1 MATKP
6 WFRTIYLSGAIP
18 VPPQSRVQS
27 MTVMATSGQ
36 YDPIAIVLWKK
47 QNICSR
53 AISERCRKWVAAQ
66 FKVAGA
72 RTIPALSRIRATS
85 ANRPVC
91 NAWGW
96 EFHWGW
102 GFRVNKQCGGLSG
115 RRAPPSPR
123 GLAWP
128 FVAFNPST
136 LYWKAW
142 GGAWLR
148 LALQLLCVLEF
159 LTDCLH
165 TFGNNTVIPHP
176 KGGWQEWQV
185 RQLLGNLRP

>member
-1 MATKP
+1 MA
-6 WFRTIYLSGAIP
+6 G
-18 VPPQSRVQS
+18 V
-27 MTVMATSGQ
+27 
-36 YDPIAIVLWKK
+36 
-47 QNICSR
+47 
-53 AISERCRKWVAAQ
+53 
-66 FKVAGA
+66 

-102 GFRVNKQCGGLSG
+102 GFRVNKQCGGLG
-115 RRAPPSPR
+115 GWRAPSPW
-123 GLAWP
+123 GLARP

-148 LALQLLCVLEF
+148 LARQLLCVLEF

-165 TFGNNTVIPHP
+165 TLGNNTVIPHP
-176 KGGWQEWQV
+176 QGGWQEWQV
-185 RQLLGNLRP
+185 RPLLGSLRPAWQNDLIAFPKAFCYGLHMWHGWLFCDLVTFYRPYTCILLIWQLWMC

>member
-1 MATKP
+1 MFPQKYRHSMRVAAT
-6 WFRTIYLSGAIP
+6 F
-18 VPPQSRVQS
+18 
-27 MTVMATSGQ
+27 GQ
-36 YDPIAIVLWKK
+36 YDPTLIVLRKK
-47 QNICSR
+47 QNVCFLAIC
-53 AISERCRKWVAAQ
+53 ELCGKWVATH

-115 RRAPPSPR
+115 RRAPSSR
-123 GLAWP
+123 GLARP

-142 GGAWLR
+142 GGAWPR
-148 LALQLLCVLEF
+148 LVHQLLCVLEF
-159 LTDCLH
+159 LTDCLR

-176 KGGWQEWQV
+176 QGGWREWQV
-185 RQLLGNLRP
+185 RRLLGNLRP

>member
-1 MATKP
+1 M
-6 WFRTIYLSGAIP
+6 WE
-18 VPPQSRVQS
+18 
-27 MTVMATSGQ
+27 
-36 YDPIAIVLWKK
+36 K
-47 QNICSR
+47 QNICSL
-53 AISERCRKWVAAQ
+53 AISEICGKRVSSQ
-66 FKVAGA
+66 FKVAEV
-72 RTIPALSRIRATS
+72 RTIPALWRIRATS

-96 EFHWGW
+96 EFQWGW

-115 RRAPPSPR
+115 RRAPSPW
-123 GLAWP
+123 GLARP

-148 LALQLLCVLEF
+148 LACQLLCVLEF

-176 KGGWQEWQV
+176 QGGWQEWQV
-185 RQLLGNLRP
+185 DNCWAISDLNMTKWPLHSQKCYYYSRCEAWLTFFPPLQSLYRAN

>member
-1 MATKP
+1 M
-6 WFRTIYLSGAIP
+6 
-18 VPPQSRVQS
+18 
-27 MTVMATSGQ
+27 
-36 YDPIAIVLWKK
+36 IVLWREH
-47 QNICSR
+47 NNSSV
-53 AISERCRKWVAAQ
+53 AISELCGEWLATQ
-66 FKVAGA
+66 FKVAGV

-96 EFHWGW
+96 EFDWGW

-115 RRAPPSPR
+115 RRAPSPW
-123 GLAWP
+123 GLARP

-148 LALQLLCVLEF
+148 LARQLLCVLEF

-176 KGGWQEWQV
+176 QGGWQEWQV
-185 RQLLGNLRP
+185 RRLLGKLRP